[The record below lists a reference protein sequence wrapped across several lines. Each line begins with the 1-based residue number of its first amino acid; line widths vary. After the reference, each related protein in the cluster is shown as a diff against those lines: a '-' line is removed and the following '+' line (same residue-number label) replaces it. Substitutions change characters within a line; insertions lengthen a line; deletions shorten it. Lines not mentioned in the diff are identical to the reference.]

1 MMIDKA
7 DKRLMQMKEVFE
19 TLYDLPVL
27 KTRIKNDPVEFPHL
41 YQDSRDIELAGFIA
55 SALAFGRID
64 LFKPVIRKILSFSEE
79 TVMSEAF
86 TKDDEN
92 VIPTQVGIQSNGLV
106 LDSRFHGND
115 GLRSRTTDTVTGS
128 SDGRLYDYIMN
139 FNPDSDAQR
148 FDDMY
153 YRMCKGK
160 DIACLILMLREA
172 VRKYGN
178 LKNMFYS
185 CYEDA
190 ANMKEA
196 LQRFTDT
203 LRDIDTTPVYG
214 RDIHPRGLLQLIP
227 SPKNGG
233 PCKRLNMFLRWMI
246 RPDDGIDFGLWNKIP
261 ASVLII
267 PVDVHIA
274 RICSRMNMTS
284 RKSANWAMAEEI
296 TDKFRLIS
304 PEDPLKYDF
313 AICHLGITGKW
324 KEVLFNEQ

>member
-1 MMIDKA
+1 MHWINRCAINIKVMDKA
-7 DKRLMQMKEVFE
+7 DKRFILMKEVFE

-55 SALAFGRID
+55 SAFAFGRID
-64 LFKPVIRKILSFSEE
+64 LFKPVIRKILSFSGE
-79 TVMSEAF
+79 S
-86 TKDDEN
+86 
-92 VIPTQVGIQSNGLV
+92 
-106 LDSRFHGND
+106 
-115 GLRSRTTDTVTGS
+115 
-128 SDGRLYDYIMN
+128 LYDYIMN

-160 DIACLILMLREA
+160 DIACLMLMLREA

-185 CYEDA
+185 CYEDSS
-190 ANMKEA
+190 NIKEA

-261 ASVLII
+261 ASALII

-274 RICSRMNMTS
+274 RICSHMNMTS